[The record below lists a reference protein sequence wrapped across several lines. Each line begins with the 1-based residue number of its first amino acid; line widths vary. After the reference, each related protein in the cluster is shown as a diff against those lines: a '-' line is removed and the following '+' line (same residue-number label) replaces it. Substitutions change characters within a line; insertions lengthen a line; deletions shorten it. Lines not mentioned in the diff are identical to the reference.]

1 MKREGLVLK
10 LEVQDKNLEK
20 LLNDSNKLI
29 RKIGL
34 EMTKMIKKRFNE
46 MQSSP
51 NFKEY
56 VSYGLGKPHPLTGNL
71 NKLYGIHLNK
81 NYRLIV
87 EPLVEIFNDINLK
100 KCKNVNI
107 KGVVNYHDGKMEWLI
122 P

>member
-1 MKREGLVLK
+1 MQ
-10 LEVQDKNLEK
+10 LEVRDQKLEK

-34 EMTKMIKKRFNE
+34 EMAKMMKRRFNE
-46 MQSSP
+46 MKASP

-56 VSYGLGKPHPLTGNL
+56 VGFGLGKPHPLTGNM

-87 EPLVEIFNDINLK
+87 EPLVEVLDDVNLEE
-100 KCKNVNI
+100 CRSVNI
-107 KGVVNYHDGKMEWLI
+107 KGVVNYHDGKIEWLI

>member
-1 MKREGLVLK
+1 MQ
-10 LEVQDKNLEK
+10 LEVHDQKLEK
-20 LLNDSNKLI
+20 LLKDSNKLI

-34 EMTKMIKKRFNE
+34 EMAKMVKKRFNE
-46 MQSSP
+46 MKSSP

-71 NKLYGIHLNK
+71 DKLYGIHLNK

-87 EPLVEIFNDINLK
+87 EPLVGVLDDRNLED
-100 KCKNVNI
+100 CKNVNI
-107 KGVVNYHDGKMEWLI
+107 KGVVDYYDGKIEWLI

>member
-1 MKREGLVLK
+1 MKGGVGLQ
-10 LEVQDKNLEK
+10 LEVHNQKLEK

-34 EMTKMIKKRFNE
+34 EMAKMVKKRFNE
-46 MQSSP
+46 MKASP

-71 NKLYGIHLNK
+71 DKLYGIHLNK

-87 EPLVEIFNDINLK
+87 EPLVGVLDDINLEE
-100 KCKNVNI
+100 CKNVNI
-107 KGVVNYHDGKMEWLI
+107 KGVVDYHDGKIEWLI